1 MLGNQLLLKGHDN
14 ENQIQLNSSDLN
26 RFHWHTIS
34 SCIPVKPPKA
44 QSVGFVKGDDT
55 KEVFSNWHQTKELLL
70 EWP

>member
-55 KEVFSNWHQTKELLL
+55 KEIFSICVQSKVSSLVY
-70 EWP
+70 P